1 MTPVFPAPP
10 TFWTSSLSKKA
21 AVVGLGNTLRRDDG
35 IGIVVL
41 EALLNFYQ
49 RQDLD
54 YLNFGI
60 AGFDLLHRLSD
71 YPKALLIDAIDAG
84 LPVGEVRICALG
96 DLTYSAHNLAVSTH
110 ELDLKSLFEL
120 SKRLKIKTA
129 LYVAGIQAQ
138 DISFGEGLSPALEKR
153 KSQIIQ
159 EIDTFIRNNF

>member
-1 MTPVFPAPP
+1 
-10 TFWTSSLSKKA
+10 LSKKA

-41 EALLNFYQ
+41 ESLLKLYK

-54 YLNFGI
+54 YFDFSI
-60 AGFDLLHRLSD
+60 ASLDLLHRLSA
-71 YPKALLIDAIDAG
+71 YPKALLIDAVDAG
-84 LPVGEVRICALG
+84 LAAGEVKICGLEEINYLPYQVAG
-96 DLTYSAHNLAVSTH
+96 STH

-120 SKRLKIKTA
+120 LKKLKIKTA
-129 LYVAGIQAQ
+129 IYVAGIQAQ

-159 EIDTFIRNNF
+159 EIDTFIRKNF